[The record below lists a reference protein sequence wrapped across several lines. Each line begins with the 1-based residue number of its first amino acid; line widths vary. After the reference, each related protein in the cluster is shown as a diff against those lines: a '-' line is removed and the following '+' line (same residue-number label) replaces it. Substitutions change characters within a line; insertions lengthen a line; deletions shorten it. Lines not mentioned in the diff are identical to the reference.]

1 MEDPMEQEC
10 GVARPNIDLTL
21 AEAEVNDD
29 LANISYVTRVLAAD
43 SANLNDVQKVR
54 VMLHNSATKA
64 VEERVVSRSTF
75 VKLIESTKAWRAF
88 TGKASKKAPPTV
100 GPLLVPSSEA
110 PPHGVEAP
118 RRLRRAEH
126 ILSQRTGRIL
136 LVLERCIDNLNQHAI
151 LRTAECLGV
160 QNVWLVNPPDQR
172 KKNEGLNRNVTM
184 VWEIWA
190 TDLCAEAVCLD
201 ESAGGL
207 ELPQR
212 VAIIAGREGDGVSEE
227 MLKEA
232 DRRVYLPMY
241 GFTDSFNLS
250 VAMALLVQ
258 RLFYMCPEARRN
270 LTPEEKHQLRIQ
282 WYTKLAKGV
291 EKNRE
296 EYARYINHPPPPLDD
311 LRDPTKRPGANKGI
325 MKSRKRINQRTTA
338 TAASAATA
346 SNLDRAAHGAEQTR
360 QD

>member
-1 MEDPMEQEC
+1 M
-10 GVARPNIDLTL
+10 
-21 AEAEVNDD
+21 
-29 LANISYVTRVLAAD
+29 
-43 SANLNDVQKVR
+43 
-54 VMLHNSATKA
+54 
-64 VEERVVSRSTF
+64 SRSTF

-184 VWEIWA
+184 KADDWLTIRTFHTTRECIDALREDRREIWA